1 MKKNIFWG
9 LFLMPLLSVLAQAP
23 AKLSYQAVI
32 RNSSGAVVANTPI
45 GMRISILQGSS
56 TGATVYAEVYTPNP
70 VSNTNGLISVEIG
83 GGTVITGTW
92 AGIDWSKGPFFVKT
106 ETDIKGGNQYTLTSI
121 NQLLSVPFALYA
133 EKSGSSTP
141 GPQGPQGPQGLKG
154 DTGARGPQGLQGV
167 AGPKGLGI
175 KAASVKGDSL
185 IITYTD
191 STKTNAGLV
200 RGPQGAQ
207 GPKGDAGKSGEPD
220 TILYNIWEIK
230 KGTLNSW
237 MNTKYIIFQAN
248 NNVNY
253 LNEDAIY
260 KFRSLS
266 SSNALI
272 THKQML
278 ISWTVY
284 NYTIKNDTLRINNST
299 TDVVA
304 VLNRRGPAVKDWVNL
319 VSSLDS
325 IDAPA
330 SGDPRTDMGYDGQNI
345 LLTND
350 ANSTTLHKVN
360 TISKTASTVRLSKN
374 FYYSATEYVNGD
386 AWITNY
392 NLIEKV
398 DPSTGNT
405 ISTGATLSNGDR
417 IDLGGLAWSGSV
429 FYASSRQRIYTYD
442 PSANSWTNYADAT
455 NINAMTMVGTDL
467 FVVKDGLIHKCT
479 TSGSFAATKA
489 YKVISALNDG
499 YGEVMGLTHDGSRFW
514 VYIYNKN
521 TKKREMHKVNLN

>member
-1 MKKNIFWG
+1 MKKNI
-9 LFLMPLLSVLAQAP
+9 LSALYLSVSMYAMAQAP
-23 AKLSYQAVI
+23 NKMSYQAVI
-32 RNSSGAVVANTPI
+32 RNTNGNVVANAPI
-45 GMRISILQGSS
+45 GIRISILQGSS
-56 TGATVYAEVYTPNP
+56 SGSAIYEETYNPTPM
-70 VSNTNGLISVEIG
+70 SNMNGLISIEIG
-83 GGTVITGTW
+83 GGTASFGSW
-92 AGIDWSKGPFFVKT
+92 SSIDWSKGPFFIKT
-106 ETDIKGGNQYTLTSI
+106 ETDIKGGNQYSLSTV

-141 GPQGPQGPQGLKG
+141 GPQGPQGLQGIQG
-154 DTGARGPQGLQGV
+154 PIGPQGLQGKE
-167 AGPKGLGI
+167 GPKGVGV
-175 KAASVKGDSL
+175 KAANVKGDSL
-185 IITYTD
+185 WIIFSD
-191 STKTNAGLV
+191 STKTNAGMV

-220 TILYNIWEIK
+220 TILYNKWEIK
-230 KGTLNSW
+230 KGTLNTW
-237 MNTKYIIFQAN
+237 MNTKYIIFNAN
-248 NNVNY
+248 NSVDY

-278 ISWTVY
+278 ISYSVY
-284 NYTIKNDTLRINNST
+284 NYTIKNDTLRINSANV
-299 TDVVA
+299 DVIA
-304 VLNRRGPAVKDWVNL
+304 VLNRKAPAVKDWVNL

-350 ANSTTLHKVN
+350 ANSTTLHKIN
-360 TISKTASTVRLSKN
+360 TISKTASSVRLSKN
-374 FYYSATEYVNGD
+374 FYYSATEYANGNV
-386 AWITNY
+386 WITNY

-398 DPSTGNT
+398 DASTGNT

-417 IDLGGLAWSGSV
+417 IDLGGLAWSGSI

-442 PSANSWTNYADAT
+442 PSTNNWTNYADAT

-467 FVVKDGLIHKCT
+467 YVVKDGNIHKCT
-479 TSGSFAATKA
+479 TSGSFAATKTF
-489 YKVISALNDG
+489 KIVSASNDG

>member
-1 MKKNIFWG
+1 MKKNILFG
-9 LFLMPLLSVLAQAP
+9 LLFACASAAFAQVP
-23 AKLSYQAVI
+23 SKLSYQAVI
-32 RNSSGAVVANTPI
+32 RSSSGAVVANTPI

-70 VSNTNGLISVEIG
+70 VSNSNGLISVEIG

-106 ETDIKGGNQYTLTSI
+106 ETDIKGGNNYTLTSI

-154 DTGARGPQGLQGV
+154 DTGVKGPQGIQGKE
-167 AGPKGLGI
+167 GPQGRGI
-175 KAASVKGDSL
+175 TEVKVIRDSL
-185 IITYTD
+185 MVTYTD
-191 STKTNAGLV
+191 AIMVNAGAV
-200 RGPQGAQ
+200 RGPQGTQ

-220 TILYNIWEIK
+220 TILYNIWEVK
-230 KGTLNSW
+230 KGSLNSW
-237 MNTKYIIFQAN
+237 MNTKYIIFNDN

-253 LNEDAIY
+253 LNEDATY

-278 ISWTVY
+278 ISWMVY
-284 NYTIKNDTLRINNST
+284 NYNIKNDTLRINNSN
-299 TDVVA
+299 TDLLA
-304 VLNRRGPAVKDWVNL
+304 ILNRRGPAVKDWVNL

-350 ANSTTLHKVN
+350 ANSTTLHKIN

-398 DPSTGNT
+398 NPSTGNV
-405 ISTGATLSNGDR
+405 ISTGAALSNGDR

-442 PSANSWTNYADAT
+442 PSGNSWTKYVDAT

-479 TSGSFAATKA
+479 TSGSFAASKA
-489 YKVISALNDG
+489 YKIISADNDG

-514 VYIYNKN
+514 VYIYNKH